1 MSSLDQLQP
10 FNPLPRP
17 ITQINKTGL
26 GSSAALTTSLTA
38 ALLSYLKIIDLPSS
52 SSPTPGQSTSLDI
65 VHALAQLSHCLAQ
78 GKIGSGFDVASAVYG
93 SHAYRRFSPSMST
106 PHLPIVPSGLRKAL
120 VRDKWD
126 QTINPLRLPKGLRLV
141 LADVDAG
148 TDTPSFV
155 NKVLWWKVEEAEEA
169 GQIWARLDKANG
181 LLREHLEGMCALEE
195 EEGYEQFMA
204 DSAGKSMEQ
213 VS

>member
-1 MSSLDQLQP
+1 
-10 FNPLPRP
+10 
-17 ITQINKTGL
+17 
-26 GSSAALTTSLTA
+26 
-38 ALLSYLKIIDLPSS
+38 
-52 SSPTPGQSTSLDI
+52 
-65 VHALAQLSHCLAQ
+65 
-78 GKIGSGFDVASAVYG
+78 
-93 SHAYRRFSPSMST
+93 MST
-106 PHLPIVPSGLRKAL
+106 PHLPIIPSDLREAL

-155 NKVLWWKVEEAEEA
+155 NKVLWWKVEEADEA
-169 GQIWARLDKANG
+169 GEIWSRLDKANG
-181 LLREHLEGMCALEE
+181 LLREHLEGMCALEGE
-195 EEGYEQFMA
+195 KGYDQFMA